1 MVGQARKGEKGS
13 PGDLRR
19 TGKAHIMHKTS
30 IAALAVAAAPLLVS
44 PAALAAPTG
53 TSHCPSGASGY
64 LSWATSTEPYQAD
77 NRVDLNGNGVVC
89 ARPTNKTFT
98 EDGVTYTIYNF
109 IDDVLR

>member
-1 MVGQARKGEKGS
+1 MPTTTE
-13 PGDLRR
+13 PPPR
-19 TGKAHIMHKTS
+19 TGGTDMHKTS

-44 PAALAAPTG
+44 PAAVAAPTG
-53 TSHCPSGASGY
+53 ASHCPGGASGFI
-64 LSWATSTEPYQAD
+64 SWPTSNEPYQVD

-89 ARPTNKTFT
+89 ARPTDNTFS